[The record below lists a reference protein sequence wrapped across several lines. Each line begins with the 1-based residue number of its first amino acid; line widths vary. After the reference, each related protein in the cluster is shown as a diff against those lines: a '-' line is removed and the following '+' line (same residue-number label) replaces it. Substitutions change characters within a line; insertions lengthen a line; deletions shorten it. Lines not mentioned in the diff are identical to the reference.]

1 MTDTTIGFNQ
11 KKLQIQLT
19 LKKGTF
25 KDGANSKI
33 IKDLSMTASVEKLG
47 PPDFGKAS
55 VSITNMRLD
64 DMEKLSTLS
73 FHPLF
78 VNRNYINIFAGSD
91 ATGYSQIFAGTIT
104 KAGTDF
110 SSPDKA
116 FKIDAQLG
124 FFGSVKSAD
133 PSSINGT
140 MQASNFIKNMADKAL
155 MKFENQGVNLS
166 VKNCVF
172 NGSPI
177 QQARQCAQQAGAE
190 LIIDDDVMILKP
202 SDKARKGQVIELSKD
217 SGLLNYPSITQ
228 NGIELKAI
236 FNPNF
241 KFGSLFNLKTI
252 VPKCTGTWR
261 IVKLTHALSSNNPT
275 NGQWESSITGFY
287 PQFSSVYGRL

>member
-1 MTDTTIGFNQ
+1 MSDIIGFSQ

-19 LKKGTF
+19 LNKGTF
-25 KDGANSKI
+25 KGGGNSKI

-47 PPDFGKAS
+47 APDFSKAS
-55 VSITNMRLD
+55 VSISGMLLD

-73 FHPLF
+73 FHPLY

-91 ATGYSQIFAGTIT
+91 ATGFSQIFAGTIT

-110 SSPDKA
+110 SSPDKT
-116 FKIDAQLG
+116 FKIDAQVG
-124 FFGSVKSAD
+124 FFGTVQSAD
-133 PSSINGT
+133 PSAINGT
-140 MQASNFIKNMADKAL
+140 LQASTFIKNMADKSF
-155 MKFENQGVNLS
+155 MKFENQGVNLT

-190 LIIDDDVMILKP
+190 LLLDDDVMILKP
-202 SDKARKGQVIELSKD
+202 SNEARKGQVIELSKD
-217 SGLLNYPSITQ
+217 SGLLNYPTITQ
-228 NGIELKAI
+228 NGIELKAV

-241 KFGSLFNLKTI
+241 KFGALFNLKTI
-252 VPKCTGTWR
+252 VPKCSGTWR
-261 IVKLTHALSSNNPT
+261 IVKLTHALSSNNPS

-287 PQFSSVYGRL
+287 PQFSSQFGRF